1 VHFHEKYVLLI
12 LHGVKG
18 FFYLFYWKICSGI
31 WSDPVVFWQNTL
43 KILTYEPKD
52 GIIVH
57 VRSTRG
63 ALRAVF

>member
-1 VHFHEKYVLLI
+1 MVRKD
-12 LHGVKG
+12 
-18 FFYLFYWKICSGI
+18 FFDLFYWKICSGI
-31 WSDPVVFWQNTL
+31 WSNPVVFWQNTL